1 MQKKLVYILLVVF
14 VTFASQLKA
23 QDFQKLIV
31 NKWKMTHTFEN
42 GSEVKPKHK
51 QLLITFTKKKEF
63 TVAAAYEETH
73 RGFFTINSTDSTVTI
88 KDKWSKDEKV
98 LTITEVTKDHIII
111 KGFDGD
117 GSSIECVPLSHG
129 RAQHLSHKETLL
141 AKRWTI
147 YKSDK
152 AHNLDMV
159 FEFKY
164 DYTFIAIPYG
174 HKVPVAQGEWK
185 MSDDHTKI
193 ILDML
198 ENGDHLELNIVSIH
212 KHELILHNPETN
224 ISNSFHDEKL
234 TKKDP
239 ELQKRV
245 QEGRKE
251 MINKLNEAST
261 EKTVDESAA
270 EEVVEEVK

>member
-1 MQKKLVYILLVVF
+1 MHKNLIHILLVAF
-14 VTFASQLKA
+14 VALSTQLSA
-23 QDFQKLIV
+23 QDFKKIIV

-51 QLLITFTKKKEF
+51 QLLITFSKKNEF
-63 TVAAAYEETH
+63 TLTAAYEETH
-73 RGFFTINSTDSTVTI
+73 SGQYTVNSTDSTITV
-88 KDKWSKDEKV
+88 KDKWSKEEKV
-98 LTITEVTKDHIII
+98 LTIKEVTKDHIII
-111 KGFDGD
+111 EGYDGE
-117 GSSIECVPLSHG
+117 GSSIECIPLSHAK
-129 RAQHLSHKETLL
+129 AQHLSHKETLL

-152 AHNLDMV
+152 AHNLDMI

-164 DYTFIAIPYG
+164 DYTFVAIPYG

-185 MSDDHTKI
+185 MSEDDSKL

-212 KHELILHNPETN
+212 KHELTLHNPETN
-224 ISNSFHDEKL
+224 ISNYFHDEKL

-245 QEGRKE
+245 EEGRKE
-251 MINKLNEAST
+251 MIQNLNDEADKKSPVKT
-261 EKTVDESAA
+261 E
-270 EEVVEEVK
+270 EEVAE